1 MMAAEFTVDTTD
13 RLVTDVTDRVEAFAG
28 DAGGNGFLHVFVPHA
43 TAGVALME
51 TGSGSEGDLEE
62 AVRRLLPRDD
72 RYEHRHGPTGHGGDH
87 LLPVFVSPSLMI
99 PVRGG
104 RLALGTWQR
113 VVIVDP
119 NRQNNER
126 RVMLSFLGET
136 ERA

>member
-1 MMAAEFTVDTTD
+1 MKETELTVDTTG

-28 DAGGNGFLHVFVPHA
+28 DAGGDGLLHVFVPHA

-51 TGSGSEGDLEE
+51 TGSGSEADLEG
-62 AVRRLLPRDD
+62 AVDRLLPRDE

-87 LLPVFVSPSLMI
+87 LLPVFVSPSLVL

-119 NRQNNER
+119 NRQNNQR
-126 RVMLSFLGET
+126 RVILSFLGGD
-136 ERA
+136 

>member
-1 MMAAEFTVDTTD
+1 MKETEFTVDTAD

-28 DAGGNGFLHVFVPHA
+28 GAGTEGLMHVFVPHA

-87 LLPVFVSPSLMI
+87 VLPVFVSPSLVL

-119 NRQNNER
+119 NRQNNRR
-126 RVMLSFLGET
+126 RVMLSFLGAEGP
-136 ERA
+136 